1 MNDSGACIYE
11 ILWTQ
16 FTSSKAQQNQQRC
29 KHWCDL
35 LLWSDGSASKLGN
48 GGFRKPW
55 TSMTNP
61 KHQIEVPGFPS
72 IPPKCRCGAAVQQ
85 WEVLCRSLR
94 SALRLSAHC
103 RRQLRKLRCCFA
115 SDYIAIHS
123 SHNSHWQITES
134 HLNSWGAV
142 HGWASPWVSTCLD
155 FTTVSRVSLWV
166 SVRWPRPV
174 HCICKDHQDLFLD
187 HGRIWQ
193 KHVWLTC

>member
-1 MNDSGACIYE
+1 MLVPAFHCKYHLCSKYHCISHDLLLELVWWMTLEHVFMKFYE
-11 ILWTQ
+11 H
-16 FTSSKAQQNQQRC
+16 N
-29 KHWCDL
+29 L
-35 LLWSDGSASKLGN
+35 LLWSAGSASKLGN

-72 IPPKCRCGAAVQQ
+72 IPPKCRCGAAVQLQ

-103 RRQLRKLRCCFA
+103 RRQLRKLRCRFA

-142 HGWASPWVSTCLD
+142 HG
-155 FTTVSRVSLWV
+155 
-166 SVRWPRPV
+166 
-174 HCICKDHQDLFLD
+174 
-187 HGRIWQ
+187 
-193 KHVWLTC
+193 